1 MRGTNMDEREEALSD
16 LGDALARVV
25 TAALADLPPH
35 VGTMITEALESG
47 EAKLQILVNFEPFT
61 VAGFLK
67 ADNRTADRI
76 ALFQVQTDQPAVH

>member
-1 MRGTNMDEREEALSD
+1 MADREQALTE

-35 VGTMITEALESG
+35 VGTMIMETLDSG
-47 EAKLQILVNFEPFT
+47 EAKLQVLVNFEPFT

-67 ADNRTADRI
+67 ADNGTTERV
-76 ALFQVQTDQPAVH
+76 ALFQIQTDQPAVH